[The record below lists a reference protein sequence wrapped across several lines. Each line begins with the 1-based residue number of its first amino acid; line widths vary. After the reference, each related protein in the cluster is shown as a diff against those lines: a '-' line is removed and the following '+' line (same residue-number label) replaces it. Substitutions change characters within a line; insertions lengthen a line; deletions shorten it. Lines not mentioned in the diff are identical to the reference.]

1 MKKRIICF
9 VAAMAL
15 AVLMS
20 GCIMP
25 MMLQNGG
32 YGYNGNYG
40 NNNGT
45 QNGLWQ
51 AQNNQNSQGG
61 ISGNGYG
68 VFMTPEPTAVAYDA
82 SLYIPYVEAA
92 IRDTQDYY
100 YDGYGHYVE
109 ALPFNYGKLYDITG
123 DGYPELFTIHN
134 KGGYEGVFEVFTQ
147 RNGSVERI
155 FEKRYS
161 LRYTDSDNGFLG
173 IVVAS
178 GSFGLSS
185 DKILG
190 LSYGLGDAGGYEH
203 NVEVYC
209 ITDTRVYLVVS
220 FEIVVEDSEFTSIKK
235 VNPDGSYVNIS
246 ANEYIELISKMDASA
261 NNTEAVFGNTNM
273 YGYYFE
279 EFGDMTTLYDLL
291 IQLKS

>member
-40 NNNGT
+40 NNNGA

-92 IRDTQDYY
+92 ISDTQDYFY
-100 YDGYGHYVE
+100 NYNGDYCELEPYS
-109 ALPFNYGKLYDITG
+109 YGKLYDITG
-123 DGYPELFTIHN
+123 DENPELFTIHN
-134 KGGYEGVFEVFTQ
+134 SGLEALFEIFTQ
-147 RNGSVERI
+147 KNGRVEKI
-155 FEKRYS
+155 FEKSFLSARIN
-161 LRYTDSDNGFLG
+161 SDNGFMG
-173 IVVAS
+173 IAAAS
-178 GSFGLSS
+178 GNFGMGS
-185 DKILG
+185 DRALVI
-190 LSYGLGDAGGYEH
+190 SYGLADPGGYEST
-203 NVEVYC
+203 VEIYC
-209 ITDTRVYLVVS
+209 IKDTQIYLEIC
-220 FEIVVEDSEFTSIKK
+220 FEVIVEDDNLVSVKK
-235 VNPDGSYVNIS
+235 INADGSS
-246 ANEYIELISKMDASA
+246 TDMSMSEYIKFASKIDGSA
-261 NNTEAVFGNTNM
+261 DSAEAIFGNIDSYNQ
-273 YGYYFE
+273 GYYNN
-279 EFGDMTTLYDLL
+279 MVSLSDLL
-291 IQLKS
+291 RQLKS